1 MMSVRRNE
9 ARRRRPIDAM
19 IGARLRFIRLQRG
32 LAIAEVAQAIG
43 VKAAEVADFESGRLR
58 VGAAHFY
65 ALSSLFDAR
74 LSRFFPAVSAE
85 ANAPED
91 ARARLQH
98 LRAAFSA

>member
-1 MMSVRRNE
+1 MSARRNK

-19 IGARLRFIRLQRG
+19 IGARLTIIRLQHG
-32 LAIAEVAQAIG
+32 LTTGEVGQAIG
-43 VKAAEVADFESGRLR
+43 VNAADVADFESGRLR
-58 VGAAHFY
+58 IGAAHFY

-98 LRAAFSA
+98 LRAEFDA